1 VTGGD
6 LVFCRHHANKFGE
19 SLRQIAVEI
28 IDASGNREWPAT
40 QPL

>member
-1 VTGGD
+1 
-6 LVFCRHHANKFGE
+6 VFCRHHANKFGE

-28 IDASGNREWPAT
+28 IDTSGTREWHAN